1 MKELPEN
8 QTLAKQIDA
17 ALKGRVITEVFNAT
31 KYHKNTFYMAIP
43 SLMANYLPGEKSN
56 LPKVLVCM

>member
-8 QTLAKQIDA
+8 QTLAKQIDV

-31 KYHKNTFYMAIP
+31 KYHKNTLDVYKRQMQTARDIDI
-43 SLMANYLPGEKSN
+43 Y
-56 LPKVLVCM
+56 

>member
-8 QTLAKQIDA
+8 QTLAKQIDVT
-17 ALKGRVITEVFNAT
+17 LKGRIITEVFNAT
-31 KYHKNTFYMAIP
+31 KYHKNTFYYGDP
-43 SLMANYLPGEKSN
+43 LTYGKLLTEEKSN